1 MQSSLVSHRI
11 LRVWGPLIWRL
22 RLHCC
27 AVYAVDLLYAPVA
40 SGRDSEMQKE
50 TKAMWQSMFNV
61 HRRILVLPVLIRTA
75 RMALLASLTAG
86 ARRRGQQDSGESSSV
101 GASVRRSWSA
111 ASLES
116 ASAASAGSHSARR
129 SCSSGA
135 LGARFG
141 GVSVESDRGS
151 QGQGEGLDDSGSDF

>member
-1 MQSSLVSHRI
+1 M
-11 LRVWGPLIWRL
+11 
-22 RLHCC
+22 
-27 AVYAVDLLYAPVA
+27 
-40 SGRDSEMQKE
+40 
-50 TKAMWQSMFNV
+50 
-61 HRRILVLPVLIRTA
+61 LPVLVRTT

-101 GASVRRSWSA
+101 GASVRRSRSA

-116 ASAASAGSHSARR
+116 ASAASTASHSARR

-135 LGARFG
+135 LGARIG

-151 QGQGEGLDDSGSDF
+151 QGQGEGLDDSGSDFWAVCAPEANSLWPQPVRQAWHHQCTDSCMLIGSFRTVVFSLFHIATWLPTHPLLLLTRMSLNS